1 MKFNLQVKSAYNELK
16 TKKDNSGKFYKTL
29 FHIHTPQS
37 HDYSLLEEWN
47 YSEYH
52 KKSDNDIYEV
62 AKNKIKGIDCLKIS
76 DIKEDSLK
84 YGYSNYKEYLSYSI
98 LANELYLQEI
108 GCVIV
113 SDHNTI
119 KGIKKLEKSIE
130 LLKSIYPNNIYPHV
144 FNGVEISCADK
155 LHVVV
160 VFDNK
165 RTELVENW
173 LKNNIIDEKSG
184 TYETSLNVLS
194 YFSEEGLFCYIAH
207 INSSDLFKEEYLA
220 FAYKKRLLESK
231 LIQFLGV
238 SKCDSIDTVNNNIRN
253 YNKKIKVKYIL
264 DNDSHNI
271 DNFKNNIMWIKGSK
285 RNYEML
291 IEAFLDYDTSIRLG
305 DITIESK
312 SFIKGIYIPN
322 DNQINH
328 FLVNKDKKSAY
339 SILFSSNLNCFIGG
353 RGTGKSTTLNILQ
366 YGLTQKV
373 KSERE
378 LEFICRNPNIFILYE
393 LDTVEYII
401 EMGIRSIYKESVENS
416 VLQKFGQ
423 NKKNSYYYRYNFDYK
438 EIQKI
443 ARNQDLNIYRVIDKG
458 KKFKKENN
466 KYKLL
471 EKMFDTVY
479 SVNELVKKADNDE
492 MTEFIYSLLLKNK
505 ELSKP
510 TINTKKTKFRSILEM
525 INKIEKKRR
534 KRLCEVNKI
543 IDLFNDKN
551 QGRLKIY
558 YEQNENLNRPN
569 FKNWFFDDLRE
580 CTKKYRITPS
590 EIIYCLEEIY
600 DDLGFY
606 KFFSFIIERKYKEIA
621 QYFFVFF
628 EQSKIKNNMDLIPFK
643 EENISNFIDIIFSLF
658 DNVSELKIKSY
669 INGLGEQEELRLE
682 YNINLKVSSKN
693 DKKEVFKDIRDLS
706 QGQKV
711 VAMIDFILA
720 YSDYVDD
727 YRPLII
733 DQPED
738 NLDTRYIYLSLVKQ
752 LRDVKDK
759 RQIIIATHNATIVT
773 NSVADKVFVMESDGE
788 CGWIEMQGY
797 PGEKKIKEAIVNY
810 LEGGI
815 DSFKH
820 KQEIYKNILSD

>member
-37 HDYSLLEEWN
+37 HDYSLFEEWN
-47 YSEYH
+47 CSEYQ
-52 KKSDNDIYEV
+52 KKSDDDIYEV
-62 AKNKIKGIDCLKIS
+62 SKNKIKGIDCLKKS

-84 YGYSNYKEYLSYSI
+84 YGYSNCKEYLSYLI

-113 SDHNTI
+113 SDHNTT

-130 LLKSIYPNNIYPHV
+130 LLKSAYPNNIYPHV

-271 DNFKNNIMWIKGSK
+271 DNIKNNIMWIKGSK

-305 DITIESK
+305 DIAIESK

-328 FLVNKDKKSAY
+328 FLVNKDKESAY

-458 KKFKKENN
+458 KGFKKENN

-492 MTEFIYSLLLKNK
+492 MTEFIYNLLLKNK
-505 ELSKP
+505 QLAKP
-510 TINTKKTKFRSILEM
+510 TINGKTKFRSISEM
-525 INKIEKKRR
+525 IVKVNNK
-534 KRLCEVNKI
+534 
-543 IDLFNDKN
+543 KN
-551 QGRLKIY
+551 QRAKQVEEIISSFNEKNLGRLKIV
-558 YEQNENLNRPN
+558 YEQSDKFRAPN
-569 FKNWFFDDLRE
+569 FKKWLSKNLKNNIG
-580 CTKKYRITPS
+580 TYRIALN
-590 EIIYCLEEIY
+590 EIIDCLNELYEEF
-600 DDLGFY
+600 G
-606 KFFSFIIERKYKEIA
+606 
-621 QYFFVFF
+621 FF
-628 EQSKIKNNMDLIPFK
+628 EFFTNIEKKKSDILGKYFCRYSTQSKLRRDIDRVVLDNNNIEKFLKIIYTAFDQVS
-643 EENISNFIDIIFSLF
+643 EENF
-658 DNVSELKIKSY
+658 KYY
-669 INGLGEQEELRLE
+669 INSFGKQEELRLE

-693 DKKEVFKDIRDLS
+693 YRKEVFKDIRDLS

-711 VAMIDFILA
+711 AAMIDFILA
-720 YSDYVDD
+720 YSDFVDD

-820 KQEIYKNILSD
+820 KQEIYKNILSY

>member
-1 MKFNLQVKSAYNELK
+1 MKLNLQVKSAYNELK

-47 YSEYH
+47 CSEYQ
-52 KKSDNDIYEV
+52 KKSDDDIYEV
-62 AKNKIKGIDCLKIS
+62 SKNKIKGIDCLKKS

-84 YGYSNYKEYLSYSI
+84 YGYSNCKEYLSYLI

-130 LLKSIYPNNIYPHV
+130 LLKSAYPNNIYPHV

-271 DNFKNNIMWIKGSK
+271 DNIKNNIMWIKGSK

-305 DITIESK
+305 DIAIESK

-328 FLVNKDKKSAY
+328 FLVNKDKESAY

-458 KKFKKENN
+458 KGFKKENN
-466 KYKLL
+466 KDKLL

-492 MTEFIYSLLLKNK
+492 MTEFIYNLLLKNK
-505 ELSKP
+505 QLAKP
-510 TINTKKTKFRSILEM
+510 TINVKTKFRNISEM
-525 INKIEKKRR
+525 IVKVNNK
-534 KRLCEVNKI
+534 
-543 IDLFNDKN
+543 KN
-551 QGRLKIY
+551 QRAKQVEEIISSFNEKNLGRLKIV
-558 YEQNENLNRPN
+558 YEQSDKFRAPN
-569 FKNWFFDDLRE
+569 FKNWLSKNLKNNIG
-580 CTKKYRITPS
+580 TYRIALN
-590 EIIYCLEEIY
+590 EIIDCLNELYEEF
-600 DDLGFY
+600 G
-606 KFFSFIIERKYKEIA
+606 
-621 QYFFVFF
+621 FF
-628 EQSKIKNNMDLIPFK
+628 EFFTNIEKKKSDILGKYFCRYSTQSKLRRDIDRVVLDNNNIEKFLKIIYTAFDQVS
-643 EENISNFIDIIFSLF
+643 EENF
-658 DNVSELKIKSY
+658 KYY
-669 INGLGEQEELRLE
+669 INSFGKQEELRLE

-693 DKKEVFKDIRDLS
+693 YRKEVFKDIRDLS

-720 YSDYVDD
+720 YSDFVDD

>member
-1 MKFNLQVKSAYNELK
+1 MEFNLQVKSAYNELK

-47 YSEYH
+47 CSEYQ
-52 KKSDNDIYEV
+52 KKSDDDIYEV
-62 AKNKIKGIDCLKIS
+62 SKNKIKGIDCLKKS

-84 YGYSNYKEYLSYSI
+84 YGYSNCKEYLSYLI

-130 LLKSIYPNNIYPHV
+130 LLESAYPNNIYPHV

-271 DNFKNNIMWIKGSK
+271 DNIKNNIMWIKGSK

-305 DITIESK
+305 DIAIESK

-328 FLVNKDKKSAY
+328 FLVNKDKESAY

-458 KKFKKENN
+458 KGFKKENN
-466 KYKLL
+466 KDKLL

-492 MTEFIYSLLLKNK
+492 MTEFIYNLLLKNK
-505 ELSKP
+505 QLAKP
-510 TINTKKTKFRSILEM
+510 TINVKTKFRSISEM
-525 INKIEKKRR
+525 IVKVNNKKNQRAKQVE
-534 KRLCEVNKI
+534 KI
-543 IDLFNDKN
+543 ISSFNEKN
-551 QGRLKIY
+551 LGRLKIV
-558 YEQNENLNRPN
+558 YEQSDKFRAPN
-569 FKNWFFDDLRE
+569 FNNWLSKNLKNNIG
-580 CTKKYRITPS
+580 TYRIALN
-590 EIIYCLEEIY
+590 EIIDCLNELYEEF
-600 DDLGFY
+600 G
-606 KFFSFIIERKYKEIA
+606 
-621 QYFFVFF
+621 FF
-628 EQSKIKNNMDLIPFK
+628 EFFTNIEKKKSDILGKYFCRYSTQSKLRRDIDRVVLDNNNIEKFLKIIYTAFDQVS
-643 EENISNFIDIIFSLF
+643 EENF
-658 DNVSELKIKSY
+658 KYY
-669 INGLGEQEELRLE
+669 INSFGKQEELRLE

-693 DKKEVFKDIRDLS
+693 YRKEVFKDIRDLS

-720 YSDYVDD
+720 YSDFVDD

>member
-1 MKFNLQVKSAYNELK
+1 MKLNLQVKSAYNELK

-37 HDYSLLEEWN
+37 HDYSLLKEWN
-47 YSEYH
+47 CSEYQ
-52 KKSDNDIYEV
+52 KKSDDDIYEV
-62 AKNKIKGIDCLKIS
+62 SKNKIKGIDCLKKS

-84 YGYSNYKEYLSYSI
+84 YGYSNCKEYLSYLV

-130 LLKSIYPNNIYPHV
+130 LLKSAYPNNIYPHV

-165 RTELVENW
+165 RTELVEDW

-271 DNFKNNIMWIKGSK
+271 DNIKNNIMWIKGSK

-305 DITIESK
+305 DIAIESK

-328 FLVNKDKKSAY
+328 FLVNKDKESAY

-366 YGLTQKV
+366 YGLTQTV

-458 KKFKKENN
+458 KEFKKENN
-466 KYKLL
+466 KDKLL

-492 MTEFIYSLLLKNK
+492 MTEFIYNLLLKNK
-505 ELSKP
+505 QLDKP
-510 TINTKKTKFRSILEM
+510 TINGKTKFRSISEM
-525 INKIEKKRR
+525 IVKVNNK
-534 KRLCEVNKI
+534 
-543 IDLFNDKN
+543 KN
-551 QGRLKIY
+551 QRAKQVEEIISSFNEKNLGRLKIV
-558 YEQNENLNRPN
+558 YEQSDKFRAPN
-569 FKNWFFDDLRE
+569 FKNWLSRNLKNNIG
-580 CTKKYRITPS
+580 TYRIALN
-590 EIIYCLEEIY
+590 EIIDCLNELYEEF
-600 DDLGFY
+600 G
-606 KFFSFIIERKYKEIA
+606 
-621 QYFFVFF
+621 FF
-628 EQSKIKNNMDLIPFK
+628 EFFTNIEKKKSDILGKYFCRYSTQSKLRRDIDRVVLDNNNIEKFLKIIYTAFDQVS
-643 EENISNFIDIIFSLF
+643 EENF
-658 DNVSELKIKSY
+658 KYY
-669 INGLGEQEELRLE
+669 INSFGKQEELRLE

-693 DKKEVFKDIRDLS
+693 YRKEVFKDIRDLS

-720 YSDYVDD
+720 YSDFVDD

>member
-1 MKFNLQVKSAYNELK
+1 MKLNLQVKSAYNELK
-16 TKKDNSGKFYKTL
+16 TKKDNSGRFYKTL

-47 YSEYH
+47 YSEYQ
-52 KKSDNDIYEV
+52 KKSGNDIYEI
-62 AKNKIKGIDCLKIS
+62 AKNKIKGIDFLKIS

-84 YGYSNYKEYLSYSI
+84 YGYSNCKEYLSYLI

-130 LLKSIYPNNIYPHV
+130 LLKSAYPNNIYPHV

-271 DNFKNNIMWIKGSK
+271 DNIKNNIMWIKGSK

-305 DITIESK
+305 DIAIESK

-328 FLVNKDKKSAY
+328 FLVNKDKESAY

-458 KKFKKENN
+458 KGFKKENN
-466 KYKLL
+466 KDKLL

-492 MTEFIYSLLLKNK
+492 MTEFIYNLLLKNK
-505 ELSKP
+505 QLAKP
-510 TINTKKTKFRSILEM
+510 TINVKTKFRNISEM
-525 INKIEKKRR
+525 IVKVNNK
-534 KRLCEVNKI
+534 
-543 IDLFNDKN
+543 KN
-551 QGRLKIY
+551 QRAKQVEEIISSFNEKNLGRLKIV
-558 YEQNENLNRPN
+558 YEQSDKFRAPN
-569 FKNWFFDDLRE
+569 FKNWLSKNLKNNIG
-580 CTKKYRITPS
+580 TYRIALN
-590 EIIYCLEEIY
+590 EIIDCLNELYEEF
-600 DDLGFY
+600 G
-606 KFFSFIIERKYKEIA
+606 
-621 QYFFVFF
+621 FF
-628 EQSKIKNNMDLIPFK
+628 EFFTNIEKKKSDILGKYFCRYSTQSKLRRDIDRVVLDNNNIEKFLKIIYTAFDQVS
-643 EENISNFIDIIFSLF
+643 EENF
-658 DNVSELKIKSY
+658 KYY
-669 INGLGEQEELRLE
+669 INSFGKQEELRLE

-693 DKKEVFKDIRDLS
+693 YRKEVFKDIRDLS

-720 YSDYVDD
+720 YSDFVDD

>member
-1 MKFNLQVKSAYNELK
+1 MKLNLQVKSAYNELK
-16 TKKDNSGKFYKTL
+16 TKKDNSGRFYKTL

-47 YSEYH
+47 YSEYQ
-52 KKSDNDIYEV
+52 KKSGNDIYEI
-62 AKNKIKGIDCLKIS
+62 AKNKIKGIDFLKIS

-84 YGYSNYKEYLSYSI
+84 YGYSNCKEYLSYLI

-130 LLKSIYPNNIYPHV
+130 LLKSAYPNNIYPHV

-271 DNFKNNIMWIKGSK
+271 DNIKNNIMWIKGSK

-305 DITIESK
+305 DIAIESK

-328 FLVNKDKKSAY
+328 FLVNKDKESAY

-458 KKFKKENN
+458 KGFKKENN

-492 MTEFIYSLLLKNK
+492 MTEFIYNLLLKNK
-505 ELSKP
+505 QLAKP
-510 TINTKKTKFRSILEM
+510 IINEKTKFRSISEM
-525 INKIEKKRR
+525 IVKVNNK
-534 KRLCEVNKI
+534 
-543 IDLFNDKN
+543 KN
-551 QGRLKIY
+551 QRAKQVEEIISSFNEKNLGRLKIV
-558 YEQNENLNRPN
+558 YEQSDKFRAPN
-569 FKNWFFDDLRE
+569 FKNWLSKNLKNNIG
-580 CTKKYRITPS
+580 TYRIALN
-590 EIIYCLEEIY
+590 EIIDCLNELYEEF
-600 DDLGFY
+600 G
-606 KFFSFIIERKYKEIA
+606 
-621 QYFFVFF
+621 FF
-628 EQSKIKNNMDLIPFK
+628 EFFTNIEKKKSDILGKYFCRYSTQSKLRRDIDRVVLDNNNIEKFLKIIYTAFDQVS
-643 EENISNFIDIIFSLF
+643 EENF
-658 DNVSELKIKSY
+658 KYY
-669 INGLGEQEELRLE
+669 INSFGKQEELRLE

-693 DKKEVFKDIRDLS
+693 YKKEVFKDIRDLS

-752 LRDVKDK
+752 LRDIKDK

-820 KQEIYKNILSD
+820 KQEIYKNILSY

>member
-1 MKFNLQVKSAYNELK
+1 MKLNLQVKSAYNELK
-16 TKKDNSGKFYKTL
+16 TKKDNSGRFYKTL

-47 YSEYH
+47 YSEYQ
-52 KKSDNDIYEV
+52 KKSGNDIYEI
-62 AKNKIKGIDCLKIS
+62 AKNKIKGIDFLKIS

-84 YGYSNYKEYLSYSI
+84 YGYSNCKEYLSYLI

-130 LLKSIYPNNIYPHV
+130 LLKSAYSNNIYPHV

-271 DNFKNNIMWIKGSK
+271 DNIKNNIMWIKGSK

-305 DITIESK
+305 DIAIESK

-328 FLVNKDKKSAY
+328 FLVNKDKESAY

-458 KKFKKENN
+458 KGFKKENN

-492 MTEFIYSLLLKNK
+492 MTEFIYNLLLKNK
-505 ELSKP
+505 QLAKP
-510 TINTKKTKFRSILEM
+510 TINEKTKFRSISEM
-525 INKIEKKRR
+525 IVKVNNK
-534 KRLCEVNKI
+534 
-543 IDLFNDKN
+543 KN
-551 QGRLKIY
+551 QRAKQVEEIISSFNEKNLGRLKIV
-558 YEQNENLNRPN
+558 YEQSDKFRAPN
-569 FKNWFFDDLRE
+569 FKNWLSKNLKNNIG
-580 CTKKYRITPS
+580 TYRIALN
-590 EIIYCLEEIY
+590 EIIDCLNELYEEF
-600 DDLGFY
+600 G
-606 KFFSFIIERKYKEIA
+606 
-621 QYFFVFF
+621 FF
-628 EQSKIKNNMDLIPFK
+628 EFFTNIEKKKSDILGKYFCRYSTQSKLRRDIDRVVLDNNNIEKFLKIIYTAFDQVS
-643 EENISNFIDIIFSLF
+643 EENF
-658 DNVSELKIKSY
+658 KYY
-669 INGLGEQEELRLE
+669 INSFGKQEELRLE

-693 DKKEVFKDIRDLS
+693 YKKEVFKDIRDLS

-752 LRDVKDK
+752 LRDIKDK

-820 KQEIYKNILSD
+820 KQEIYKNILSY

>member
-1 MKFNLQVKSAYNELK
+1 MKLNLQVKSAYNELK
-16 TKKDNSGKFYKTL
+16 TKKDNSGRFYKTL

-47 YSEYH
+47 YSEYQ
-52 KKSDNDIYEV
+52 KKSGNDIYEI
-62 AKNKIKGIDCLKIS
+62 AKNKIKGIDFLKIS

-84 YGYSNYKEYLSYSI
+84 YGYSNCKEYLSYLI

-130 LLKSIYPNNIYPHV
+130 LLKSAYPNNIYPHV

-271 DNFKNNIMWIKGSK
+271 DNIKNNIMWIKGSK

-305 DITIESK
+305 DIAIESK

-328 FLVNKDKKSAY
+328 FLVNKDKESAY

-458 KKFKKENN
+458 KGFKKENN

-492 MTEFIYSLLLKNK
+492 MTEFIYNLLLKNK
-505 ELSKP
+505 QLAKP
-510 TINTKKTKFRSILEM
+510 TINEKTKFRSISEM
-525 INKIEKKRR
+525 IVKVNNK
-534 KRLCEVNKI
+534 
-543 IDLFNDKN
+543 KN
-551 QGRLKIY
+551 QRAKQVEEIISSFNEKNLGRLKIV
-558 YEQNENLNRPN
+558 YEQSDKFRAPN
-569 FKNWFFDDLRE
+569 FKNWLSKNLKNNIG
-580 CTKKYRITPS
+580 TYRIALN
-590 EIIYCLEEIY
+590 EIIDCLNELYEEF
-600 DDLGFY
+600 G
-606 KFFSFIIERKYKEIA
+606 
-621 QYFFVFF
+621 FF
-628 EQSKIKNNMDLIPFK
+628 EFFTNIEKKKSDILGKYFCRYSTQSKLRRDIDRVVLDNNNIEKFLKIIYTAFDQVS
-643 EENISNFIDIIFSLF
+643 EENF
-658 DNVSELKIKSY
+658 KYY
-669 INGLGEQEELRLE
+669 INSFGKQEELRLE

-693 DKKEVFKDIRDLS
+693 YKKEVFKDIRDLS

-752 LRDVKDK
+752 LRDIKDK

-820 KQEIYKNILSD
+820 KQEIYKNILSY

>member
-47 YSEYH
+47 CSEYQ
-52 KKSDNDIYEV
+52 KKSDDDIYEV
-62 AKNKIKGIDCLKIS
+62 SKNKIKGIDCLKKS

-84 YGYSNYKEYLSYSI
+84 YGYSNCKEYLSYLI

-130 LLKSIYPNNIYPHV
+130 LLKSAYPNNIYPHV

-207 INSSDLFKEEYLA
+207 INSSDLFKKEYLA

-271 DNFKNNIMWIKGSK
+271 DNIKNNIMWIKGSK

-305 DITIESK
+305 DIAIESK

-328 FLVNKDKKSAY
+328 FLVNKDKESAY

-458 KKFKKENN
+458 KGFKKENN
-466 KYKLL
+466 KDKLL

-492 MTEFIYSLLLKNK
+492 MTEFIYNLLLKNK
-505 ELSKP
+505 QLAKP
-510 TINTKKTKFRSILEM
+510 TINVKTKFRNISEM
-525 INKIEKKRR
+525 IVKVNNK
-534 KRLCEVNKI
+534 
-543 IDLFNDKN
+543 KN
-551 QGRLKIY
+551 QRAKQVEEIISSFNEKNLGRLKIV
-558 YEQNENLNRPN
+558 YEQSDKFRAPN
-569 FKNWFFDDLRE
+569 FKNWLSKNLKNNIG
-580 CTKKYRITPS
+580 TYRIALN
-590 EIIYCLEEIY
+590 EIIDCLNELYEEF
-600 DDLGFY
+600 G
-606 KFFSFIIERKYKEIA
+606 
-621 QYFFVFF
+621 FF
-628 EQSKIKNNMDLIPFK
+628 EFFTNIEKKKSDILGKYFCRYSTQSKLRRDIDRVVLDNNNIEKFLKIIYTAFDQVS
-643 EENISNFIDIIFSLF
+643 EENF
-658 DNVSELKIKSY
+658 KYY
-669 INGLGEQEELRLE
+669 INSFGKQEELRLE

-693 DKKEVFKDIRDLS
+693 YRKEVFKDIRDLS

-720 YSDYVDD
+720 YSDFVDD

>member
-1 MKFNLQVKSAYNELK
+1 MELNLQVESAYNELK

-119 KGIKKLEKSIE
+119 KGIKKLETSIE

-165 RTELVENW
+165 RTEIVENW

-194 YFSEEGLFCYIAH
+194 YFSEKGLFSYIAH

-238 SKCDSIDTVNNNIRN
+238 SKCGSIDTVNNNIRN

-373 KSERE
+373 KSERD

-443 ARNQDLNIYRVIDKG
+443 ARNQDLNIYKVIDKG

-492 MTEFIYSLLLKNK
+492 MTEFIYNLLLKNK
-505 ELSKP
+505 QLAKP
-510 TINTKKTKFRSILEM
+510 TINGKTKFRSISEM
-525 INKIEKKRR
+525 IVKVNNK
-534 KRLCEVNKI
+534 
-543 IDLFNDKN
+543 KN
-551 QGRLKIY
+551 QRAKQVEEIISSFNEKNLGRLKIV
-558 YEQNENLNRPN
+558 YEQSDKFRAPN
-569 FKNWFFDDLRE
+569 FKNWLSKNLKNNIG
-580 CTKKYRITPS
+580 TYRITLN
-590 EIIYCLEEIY
+590 EIIDCLNELYEEF
-600 DDLGFY
+600 G
-606 KFFSFIIERKYKEIA
+606 
-621 QYFFVFF
+621 FF
-628 EQSKIKNNMDLIPFK
+628 EFFTNIEEKKSDILGKYFCRYSTQSKLRKDIDRDVLDDNNIKKFLKIIYTAFDK
-643 EENISNFIDIIFSLF
+643 VSEEN
-658 DNVSELKIKSY
+658 LKYY
-669 INGLGEQEELRLE
+669 INSFGKQEELRLE
-682 YNINLKVSSKN
+682 FNINLKVSSK
-693 DKKEVFKDIRDLS
+693 KGEIIYKDIRNLS

-711 VAMIDFILA
+711 VAMLDFILA
-720 YSDYVDD
+720 YSDYSED

-738 NLDTRYIYLSLVKQ
+738 NLDTRYIYLTLVNQ
-752 LRDVKDK
+752 LKYVKDK

-773 NSVADKVFVMESDGE
+773 NAISDKVFVMESDGKH
-788 CGWIEMQGY
+788 GWIELQGY
-797 PGEKKIKEAIVNY
+797 PGEIKIKRAIVNY

-820 KQEIYKNILSD
+820 KQEIYKSVLSD

>member
-47 YSEYH
+47 CSEYQ
-52 KKSDNDIYEV
+52 KKSDDDIYEV
-62 AKNKIKGIDCLKIS
+62 SKNKIKGIDCLKKS

-84 YGYSNYKEYLSYSI
+84 YGYSNCKEYLSYLI

-130 LLKSIYPNNIYPHV
+130 LLKSAYPNNIYPHV

-271 DNFKNNIMWIKGSK
+271 DNIKNNIMWIKGSK

-305 DITIESK
+305 DIAIESK

-328 FLVNKDKKSAY
+328 FLVNKDKESAY

-458 KKFKKENN
+458 KGFKKENN
-466 KYKLL
+466 KDKLL

-492 MTEFIYSLLLKNK
+492 MTEFIYNLLLKNK
-505 ELSKP
+505 QLAKP
-510 TINTKKTKFRSILEM
+510 TINVKTKFRSISEM
-525 INKIEKKRR
+525 IVKVNNK
-534 KRLCEVNKI
+534 
-543 IDLFNDKN
+543 KN
-551 QGRLKIY
+551 QRAKQVEEIISSFNEKNLGRLKIV
-558 YEQNENLNRPN
+558 YEQSDKFRAPN
-569 FKNWFFDDLRE
+569 FKNWLSKNLKNNIG
-580 CTKKYRITPS
+580 TYRIALN
-590 EIIYCLEEIY
+590 EIIDCLNELYEEF
-600 DDLGFY
+600 G
-606 KFFSFIIERKYKEIA
+606 
-621 QYFFVFF
+621 FF
-628 EQSKIKNNMDLIPFK
+628 EFFTNIEKKKSDILGKYFCRYSTQSKLRRDIDRVVLDNNNIEKFLKIIYTAFDQVS
-643 EENISNFIDIIFSLF
+643 EENF
-658 DNVSELKIKSY
+658 KYY
-669 INGLGEQEELRLE
+669 INSFGKQEELRLE

-693 DKKEVFKDIRDLS
+693 YRKEVFKDIRDLS

-720 YSDYVDD
+720 YSDFVDD

>member
-1 MKFNLQVKSAYNELK
+1 MKLNLQVKSAYNELK
-16 TKKDNSGKFYKTL
+16 TKKDNSGRFYKTL

-47 YSEYH
+47 YSEYQ
-52 KKSDNDIYEV
+52 KKSGNDIYEI
-62 AKNKIKGIDCLKIS
+62 AKNKIKGIDFLKIS

-84 YGYSNYKEYLSYSI
+84 YGYSNCKEYLSYLI

-130 LLKSIYPNNIYPHV
+130 LLKSAYPNNIYPHV

-155 LHVVV
+155 LHVV

-271 DNFKNNIMWIKGSK
+271 DNIKNNIMWIKGSK

-305 DITIESK
+305 DIAIESK

-328 FLVNKDKKSAY
+328 FLVNKDKESAY

-458 KKFKKENN
+458 KGFKKENN

-492 MTEFIYSLLLKNK
+492 MTEFIYNLLLKNK
-505 ELSKP
+505 QLAKP
-510 TINTKKTKFRSILEM
+510 TINEKTKFRSISEM
-525 INKIEKKRR
+525 IVKVNNK
-534 KRLCEVNKI
+534 
-543 IDLFNDKN
+543 KN
-551 QGRLKIY
+551 QRAKQVEEIISSFNEKNLGRLKIV
-558 YEQNENLNRPN
+558 YEQSDKFRAPN
-569 FKNWFFDDLRE
+569 FKNWLSKNLKNNIG
-580 CTKKYRITPS
+580 TYRIALN
-590 EIIYCLEEIY
+590 EIIDCLNELYEEF
-600 DDLGFY
+600 G
-606 KFFSFIIERKYKEIA
+606 
-621 QYFFVFF
+621 FF
-628 EQSKIKNNMDLIPFK
+628 EFFTNIEKKKSDILGKYFCRYSTQSKLRRDIDRVVLDNNNIEKFLKIIYTAFDQVS
-643 EENISNFIDIIFSLF
+643 EENF
-658 DNVSELKIKSY
+658 KYY
-669 INGLGEQEELRLE
+669 INSFGKQEELRLE

-693 DKKEVFKDIRDLS
+693 YKKEVFKDIRDLS

-752 LRDVKDK
+752 LRDIKDK

-820 KQEIYKNILSD
+820 KQEIYKNILSY

>member
-37 HDYSLLEEWN
+37 HDYSLLKEWN
-47 YSEYH
+47 CSEYQ
-52 KKSDNDIYEV
+52 KKSDDDIYEV
-62 AKNKIKGIDCLKIS
+62 SKNKIKGIDCLKKS

-84 YGYSNYKEYLSYSI
+84 YGYSNCKEYLSYLI

-130 LLKSIYPNNIYPHV
+130 LLKSAYPNNIYPHV

-194 YFSEEGLFCYIAH
+194 YFSEEGLFCYVAH

-271 DNFKNNIMWIKGSK
+271 DNIKNNIMWIKGSK

-305 DITIESK
+305 DIAIESK

-328 FLVNKDKKSAY
+328 FLVNKDKESAY

-393 LDTVEYII
+393 LDKVEYII

-458 KKFKKENN
+458 KGFKKENN
-466 KYKLL
+466 KDKLL

-492 MTEFIYSLLLKNK
+492 MTEFIYNLLLKNK
-505 ELSKP
+505 QLAKP
-510 TINTKKTKFRSILEM
+510 TINVKTKFRSISEM
-525 INKIEKKRR
+525 IVKVNNK
-534 KRLCEVNKI
+534 
-543 IDLFNDKN
+543 KN
-551 QGRLKIY
+551 QRAKQVEEIISSFNEKNLGRLKIV
-558 YEQNENLNRPN
+558 YEQSDKFRAPN
-569 FKNWFFDDLRE
+569 FKNWLSKNLKNNIG
-580 CTKKYRITPS
+580 TYRIALN
-590 EIIYCLEEIY
+590 EIIDCLNELYEEF
-600 DDLGFY
+600 G
-606 KFFSFIIERKYKEIA
+606 
-621 QYFFVFF
+621 FF
-628 EQSKIKNNMDLIPFK
+628 EFFTNIEKKKSDILGKYFCRYSTQSKLRRDIDRVVLDNNNIEKFLKIIYTAFDQVS
-643 EENISNFIDIIFSLF
+643 EENF
-658 DNVSELKIKSY
+658 KYY
-669 INGLGEQEELRLE
+669 INSFGKQEELRLE

-693 DKKEVFKDIRDLS
+693 YRKEVFKDIRDLS

-720 YSDYVDD
+720 YSDFVDD

>member
-37 HDYSLLEEWN
+37 HDYSLFEEWN
-47 YSEYH
+47 CSEYQ
-52 KKSDNDIYEV
+52 KKSDDDIYEV
-62 AKNKIKGIDCLKIS
+62 SKNKIKGIDCLKKS

-84 YGYSNYKEYLSYSI
+84 YGYSNCKEYLSYLI

-113 SDHNTI
+113 SDHNTT

-130 LLKSIYPNNIYPHV
+130 LLKSAYPNNIYPHV

-271 DNFKNNIMWIKGSK
+271 DNIKNNIMWIKGSK

-305 DITIESK
+305 DIAIESK

-328 FLVNKDKKSAY
+328 FLVNKDKESAY

-458 KKFKKENN
+458 KGFKKENN

-492 MTEFIYSLLLKNK
+492 MTEFIYNLLLKNK
-505 ELSKP
+505 QLAKP
-510 TINTKKTKFRSILEM
+510 TINGKTKFRSISEM
-525 INKIEKKRR
+525 IVKVNNK
-534 KRLCEVNKI
+534 
-543 IDLFNDKN
+543 KN
-551 QGRLKIY
+551 QRAKQVEEIISSFNEKNLGRLKIV
-558 YEQNENLNRPN
+558 YEQSDKFRAPN
-569 FKNWFFDDLRE
+569 FKKWLSKNLKNNIG
-580 CTKKYRITPS
+580 TYRIALN
-590 EIIYCLEEIY
+590 EIIDCLNELYEEF
-600 DDLGFY
+600 G
-606 KFFSFIIERKYKEIA
+606 
-621 QYFFVFF
+621 FF
-628 EQSKIKNNMDLIPFK
+628 EFFTNIEKKKSDILGKYFCRYSTQSKLRRDIDRVVLDNNNIEKFLKIIYTAFDQVS
-643 EENISNFIDIIFSLF
+643 EENF
-658 DNVSELKIKSY
+658 KYY
-669 INGLGEQEELRLE
+669 INSFGKQEELRLE

-693 DKKEVFKDIRDLS
+693 YRKEVFKDIRDLS

-720 YSDYVDD
+720 YSDFVDD

-820 KQEIYKNILSD
+820 KQEIYKNILSY

>member
-1 MKFNLQVKSAYNELK
+1 MKLNLQVKSAYNELK
-16 TKKDNSGKFYKTL
+16 TKKDNSGRFYKTL

-47 YSEYH
+47 YSEYQ
-52 KKSDNDIYEV
+52 KKSGNDIYEI
-62 AKNKIKGIDCLKIS
+62 AKNKIKGIDFLKIS

-84 YGYSNYKEYLSYSI
+84 YGYSNCKEYLSYLI

-130 LLKSIYPNNIYPHV
+130 LLKSAYPNNIYPHV

-271 DNFKNNIMWIKGSK
+271 DNIKNNIMWIKGSK

-305 DITIESK
+305 DIAIESK

-328 FLVNKDKKSAY
+328 FLVNKDKESAY

-458 KKFKKENN
+458 KGFKKENN
-466 KYKLL
+466 KDKLL

-492 MTEFIYSLLLKNK
+492 MTEFIYNLLLKNK
-505 ELSKP
+505 QLAKP
-510 TINTKKTKFRSILEM
+510 TINVKTKFRNISEM
-525 INKIEKKRR
+525 IVKVNNK
-534 KRLCEVNKI
+534 
-543 IDLFNDKN
+543 KN
-551 QGRLKIY
+551 QRAKQVEEIISSFNEKNLGRLKIV
-558 YEQNENLNRPN
+558 YEQSDKFRAPN
-569 FKNWFFDDLRE
+569 FKNWLSKNLKNNIG
-580 CTKKYRITPS
+580 TYRIALN
-590 EIIYCLEEIY
+590 EIIDCLNELYEEF
-600 DDLGFY
+600 G
-606 KFFSFIIERKYKEIA
+606 
-621 QYFFVFF
+621 FF
-628 EQSKIKNNMDLIPFK
+628 EFFTNIEKKKSDILGKYFCRYSTQSKLRRDIDRVVLDNNNIEKFLKIIYTAFDQVS
-643 EENISNFIDIIFSLF
+643 EENF
-658 DNVSELKIKSY
+658 KYY
-669 INGLGEQEELRLE
+669 INSFGKQEELRLE

-693 DKKEVFKDIRDLS
+693 YRKEVFKDIRDLS

-720 YSDYVDD
+720 YSDFVDD

-820 KQEIYKNILSD
+820 KQEIYKNILSY

>member
-1 MKFNLQVKSAYNELK
+1 MKLNLQVKSAYNELK
-16 TKKDNSGKFYKTL
+16 TKKDNSGRFYKTL

-47 YSEYH
+47 YSEYQ
-52 KKSDNDIYEV
+52 KKSGNDIYEI
-62 AKNKIKGIDCLKIS
+62 AKNKIKGIDFLKIS

-84 YGYSNYKEYLSYSI
+84 YGYSNCKEYLSYLI

-130 LLKSIYPNNIYPHV
+130 LLKSAYPNNIYPHV

-271 DNFKNNIMWIKGSK
+271 DNIKNNIMWIKGSK

-305 DITIESK
+305 DIAIESK

-328 FLVNKDKKSAY
+328 FLVNKDKESAY

-458 KKFKKENN
+458 KGFKKENN

-492 MTEFIYSLLLKNK
+492 MTEFIYNLLLKNK
-505 ELSKP
+505 QLAKP
-510 TINTKKTKFRSILEM
+510 TINEKTKFRSISEM
-525 INKIEKKRR
+525 IVKVNNK
-534 KRLCEVNKI
+534 
-543 IDLFNDKN
+543 KN
-551 QGRLKIY
+551 QRAKQVEEIISSFNEKNLGRLKIV
-558 YEQNENLNRPN
+558 YEQSDKFRAPN
-569 FKNWFFDDLRE
+569 FKNWLSKNLKNNIG
-580 CTKKYRITPS
+580 TYRIALN
-590 EIIYCLEEIY
+590 EIIDCLNELYEEF
-600 DDLGFY
+600 G
-606 KFFSFIIERKYKEIA
+606 
-621 QYFFVFF
+621 FF
-628 EQSKIKNNMDLIPFK
+628 EFFKNIEKKKSDILGKYFCRYSTQSKLRRDIDRVVLDNNNIEKFLKIIYTAFDQVS
-643 EENISNFIDIIFSLF
+643 EENF
-658 DNVSELKIKSY
+658 KYY
-669 INGLGEQEELRLE
+669 INSFGKQEELRLE

-693 DKKEVFKDIRDLS
+693 YKKEVFKDIRDLS

-752 LRDVKDK
+752 LRDIKDK

-820 KQEIYKNILSD
+820 KQEIYKNILSY

>member
-47 YSEYH
+47 CSEYQ
-52 KKSDNDIYEV
+52 KKSDDDIYEV
-62 AKNKIKGIDCLKIS
+62 LKNKIKGIDCLKKL

-84 YGYSNYKEYLSYSI
+84 YGYFNFKEYLSYLI

-130 LLKSIYPNNIYPHV
+130 LLKSAYPNNIYPHV

-271 DNFKNNIMWIKGSK
+271 DNIKNNIMWIKGSK

-305 DITIESK
+305 DIAIESK

-328 FLVNKDKKSAY
+328 FLVNKDKESAY

-458 KKFKKENN
+458 KGFKKENN
-466 KYKLL
+466 KDKLL

-492 MTEFIYSLLLKNK
+492 MTEFIYNLLLKNK
-505 ELSKP
+505 QLAKP
-510 TINTKKTKFRSILEM
+510 TINVKTKFRSISEM
-525 INKIEKKRR
+525 IVKVNNK
-534 KRLCEVNKI
+534 
-543 IDLFNDKN
+543 KN
-551 QGRLKIY
+551 QRAKQVEEIISSFNEKNLGRLKIV
-558 YEQNENLNRPN
+558 YEQSDKFRAPN
-569 FKNWFFDDLRE
+569 FKNWLSKNLKNNIG
-580 CTKKYRITPS
+580 TYRIALN
-590 EIIYCLEEIY
+590 EIIDCLNELYEEF
-600 DDLGFY
+600 G
-606 KFFSFIIERKYKEIA
+606 
-621 QYFFVFF
+621 FF
-628 EQSKIKNNMDLIPFK
+628 EFFTNIEKKKSDILGKYFCRYSTQSKLRRDIDRVVLDNNNIEKFLKIIYTAFDQVS
-643 EENISNFIDIIFSLF
+643 EENF
-658 DNVSELKIKSY
+658 KYY
-669 INGLGEQEELRLE
+669 INSFGKQEELRLE

-693 DKKEVFKDIRDLS
+693 YRKEVFKDIRDLS

-720 YSDYVDD
+720 YSDFVDD